1 MPVLIRL
8 FAALVAALL
17 LGGANAWAQ
26 AYEAQLPADLAS
38 HPELCARVPC
48 AEVFPGAASFSARK
62 GQPPYVEALDGAGK
76 VLGYVMLS
84 TDITDTP
91 AYSGKPVVTLIGM
104 DLQGRFVGF
113 KVLKH
118 SEPILLLGIPESALT
133 KFHDQYKGHSVA
145 ETLEVGGGSG
155 QATHLDAISG
165 ATVTVI
171 AQNQVITT
179 SGQAVAAQ
187 VGILPPTVREPARFA
202 LSGKTPSWAELVE
215 EGAVQRLVVSP
226 QQVGLQP
233 GGEAFI
239 ELWFGSLDHPEI
251 GAALLGRA
259 GFESLR
265 SRLKPDE
272 HALFVIR
279 TAGQESFKGSGFVR
293 GGIYD
298 RIQIKQGRDL
308 FTFRDTDYLNLYA
321 LEAVGAPAY
330 TEAAIF
336 ILRSKS
342 FSTAYPW
349 KLNFLGNRVD
359 RATGQRS
366 FANFEQRYWLAP
378 ERLQGGRP
386 VVDESATWE
395 RVWAARPG
403 ALAGF
408 IVLLL
413 ATAAAY
419 SQRERLT
426 RLSTHKNKWPVNAF
440 KYTAWALSVG
450 FVGFGLLAQPSI
462 TQVLTWFHSLLF
474 QWQWE
479 LFLSDPFIFCFWLFI
494 IVTTFV
500 WGRGLFCGWLCPF
513 GSLQEAL
520 YKVAR
525 AVGLKRF
532 QTALPQ
538 VWHDRLKQLKYLI
551 FFGLFGVSL
560 FSMTLAEVLAEV
572 EPFKTTFL
580 VGVMNRS
587 WPYGLFVAA
596 ILGVALFIER
606 PYCKYIC
613 PLGASLALPSTFR
626 WFGLRRKA
634 ECNTCKACAKG
645 CGAQAI
651 DVKGRIDHRECL
663 HCLDCMVLDT
673 TACPPLSKERKK
685 REREGQPL
693 TAIDREG
700 YFIPIFPVPMTPG
713 PRAIDPVRDPRA
725 ATEPVTPPHLARPFS
740 LAWLVAETRHHLS
753 PWSAD
758 GWRDA
763 RAVQIAGIG
772 LAVAATLA
780 WVFAWESRLS
790 AAALIGWWVG
800 WSVYEVL
807 MRMKGM
813 SFVKD
818 GPWWRAHYRRASWL
832 DMVAY
837 VGFKNL
843 LIGAT
848 LFMGLQ
854 ALGRL
859 GL

>member
-1 MPVLIRL
+1 MHFIAV
-8 FAALVAALL
+8 LVAAFFLL
-17 LGGANAWAQ
+17 IGSAFGQ
-26 AYEAQLPADLAS
+26 AYEAKLPEDLSSFPA
-38 HPELCARVPC
+38 LCERVDC
-48 AEVFPGAASFSARK
+48 HAVFPGATRFSARK
-62 GQPPYVEALDGAGK
+62 GQPPFVEAYDAQDQL
-76 VLGYVMLS
+76 LGYVMLS

-104 DLQGRFVGF
+104 DKAGRFVGF

-145 ETLEVGGGSG
+145 ENLEVGGGG
-155 QATHLDAISG
+155 NGATHLDAISG

-179 SGQAVAAQ
+179 AGQAVAAQ

-202 LSGKTPSWAELVE
+202 KSGKTPSWAELVD
-215 EGAVQRLVVSP
+215 EGAVQRLVVTP
-226 QQVGLQP
+226 QQVGLPP
-233 GGEAFI
+233 GPEPFI

-251 GAALLGRA
+251 GTALLGKA

-265 SRLKPDE
+265 SRLKEHE
-272 HALFVIR
+272 HALFIVR

-321 LEAVGAPAY
+321 LEAQGAPEY

-336 ILRSKS
+336 ILRSKA
-342 FSTAYPW
+342 FSVAHPW

-366 FANFEQRYWLAP
+366 FANFEQRYWLSDA
-378 ERLQGGRP
+378 RLEGGRP
-386 VVDESATWE
+386 QVEEETAPWQKA
-395 RVWAARPG
+395 WAARPG
-403 ALAGF
+403 ALIGF
-408 IVLLL
+408 IALLL
-413 ATAAAY
+413 ATALVY

-479 LFLSDPFIFCFWLFI
+479 LFLSDPFIFVFWVFI

-513 GSLQEAL
+513 GSLQEGL
-520 YKVAR
+520 YKVAGLL
-525 AVGLKRF
+525 GLKKLQR
-532 QTALPQ
+532 ALPKPL
-538 VWHDRLKQLKYLI
+538 HDQLKNLKYWI
-551 FFGLFGVSL
+551 FFGLFGISL
-560 FSMTLAEVLAEV
+560 VSMTLAEMLAEV

-580 VGVMNRS
+580 VGVLNRS

-606 PYCKYIC
+606 PYCKYLC

-645 CGAQAI
+645 CGSLAI
-651 DVKGRIDHRECL
+651 DVHGRIDHRECL
-663 HCLDCMVLDT
+663 HCLDCMVLYTDT
-673 TACPPLSKERKK
+673 HACPPLAKERKQ

-693 TAIDREG
+693 TAIDRQG
-700 YFIPIFPVPMTPG
+700 YFIPIVPVEKLKPIP
-713 PRAIDPVRDPRA
+713 AEKDPRA
-725 ATEPVTPPHLARPFS
+725 ATEPVAPPHLAREFS
-740 LAWLVAETRHHLS
+740 LAWLWAEARHHLS
-753 PWSAD
+753 PWSVD
-758 GWRDA
+758 GWRSA
-763 RAVQIAGIG
+763 KALQIAGIG
-772 LAVAATLA
+772 LAVAASLA
-780 WVFAWESRLS
+780 WVFAWQSKLS
-790 AAALIGWWVG
+790 AAAVVGWWIG

-807 MRMKGM
+807 LRKQGM

-818 GPWWRAHYRRASWL
+818 GPWWKAHYRAATWM
-832 DMVAY
+832 DMIAY

-843 LIGAT
+843 LIGAA
-848 LFMGLQ
+848 LYLSLQ

-859 GL
+859 VP

>member
-1 MPVLIRL
+1 MPVLHFL
-8 FAALVAALL
+8 AALVAAFFLL
-17 LGGANAWAQ
+17 TGRAQAQ
-26 AYEAQLPADLAS
+26 AYEAKLPDDLNSFPA
-38 HPELCARVPC
+38 LCERVAC
-48 AEVFPGAASFSARK
+48 KDVFPGATRFSARK
-62 GQPPYVEALDGAGK
+62 GQPPFVEAYDAEGQL
-76 VLGYVMLS
+76 LGYVMLS

-104 DLQGRFVGF
+104 DKTGRFVGF

-133 KFHDQYKGHSVA
+133 QFHDQYKGHSVA
-145 ETLEVGGGSG
+145 ENLEVGGGSG
-155 QATHLDAISG
+155 NATHLDAISG

-179 SGQAVAAQ
+179 SGQSVAAQ

-202 LSGKTPSWAELVE
+202 LIGKQPTWAELVS
-215 EGAVQRLVVSP
+215 EGAVQRLVVTP
-226 QQVGLQP
+226 QQVGLP
-233 GGEAFI
+233 PAGEPFI

-251 GAALLGRA
+251 GAALLGQA

-265 SRLKPDE
+265 SRLKEGE
-272 HALFVIR
+272 HALFIIR

-308 FTFRDTDYLNLYA
+308 FTFRDTDYLNLYSLQA
-321 LEAVGAPAY
+321 AGSPEY
-330 TEAAIF
+330 SEAAIF

-349 KLNFLGNRVD
+349 KMNFLGNRVD

-366 FANFEQRYWLAP
+366 FANFEQRYWLAA

-386 VVDESATWE
+386 TVEDDGGTWKK
-395 RVWAARPG
+395 VWAARPV

-408 IVLLL
+408 IALLL
-413 ATAAAY
+413 GTTLVY
-419 SQRERLT
+419 WQRERLT
-426 RLSTHKNKWPVNAF
+426 RLSTHKNKWPVNGF
-440 KYTAWALSVG
+440 KYTAWALSIG

-513 GSLQEAL
+513 GSLQEGL
-520 YKVAR
+520 YKLAGLL
-525 AVGLKRF
+525 GLKRW
-532 QTALPQ
+532 QGLPPKAL
-538 VWHDRLKQLKYLI
+538 HDKLKFLKYAI
-551 FFGLFGVSL
+551 FFGLFAVSL
-560 FSMTLAEVLAEV
+560 VSMTLAEMLAEV

-580 VGVMNRS
+580 VGVLNRS

-596 ILGVALFIER
+596 ILGVAIFIER

-613 PLGASLALPSTFR
+613 PLGAALALPSTFR

-645 CGAQAI
+645 CGSLAI
-651 DVKGRIDHRECL
+651 DAAGRIDHRECL
-663 HCLDCMVLDT
+663 HCLDCMVLYTDSH
-673 TACPPLSKERKK
+673 ACPPLAKERKA
-685 REREGQPL
+685 RERNGQPL
-693 TAIDREG
+693 SAIDREG
-700 YFIPIFPVPMTPG
+700 YFIPIIPVQQLRTLAPEQ
-713 PRAIDPVRDPRA
+713 DPRT
-725 ATEPVTPPHLARPFS
+725 ATEPVAPPHLARERS
-740 LAWLVAETRHHLS
+740 LAWLWAEVCHHLL
-753 PWSAD
+753 PWRANT
-758 GWRDA
+758 WRTA
-763 RAVQIAGIG
+763 GALQIASIG
-772 LAVAATLA
+772 LALAVSLA
-780 WVFAWESRLS
+780 WVLAWQSRLS
-790 AAALIGWWVG
+790 AAAVVGWWIG

-807 MRMKGM
+807 LRRQGM
-813 SFVKD
+813 SFIKD
-818 GPWWRAHYRRASWL
+818 GPWWKAQYRQASWL

-843 LIGAT
+843 LIGAV
-848 LFMGLQ
+848 LYLGLQ
-854 ALGRL
+854 GLGRL
-859 GL
+859 VL

>member
-1 MPVLIRL
+1 MPVMHFL
-8 FAALVAALL
+8 AALVAAFFLL
-17 LGGANAWAQ
+17 TGTARGQ
-26 AYEAQLPADLAS
+26 AYEAKLPDDLAS
-38 HPELCARVPC
+38 HPNLCERVDC
-48 AEVFPGAASFSARK
+48 AAVFPGATRFSARK
-62 GQPPYVEALDGAGK
+62 GQPPYVEAFDAQDQL
-76 VLGYVMLS
+76 LGYVMLS

-104 DLQGRFVGF
+104 DKVGRFVGF

-133 KFHDQYKGHSVA
+133 QFHDQYKGHAVS
-145 ETLEVGGGSG
+145 ETLEVGGGG
-155 QATHLDAISG
+155 GNATHLDAISG

-187 VGILPPTVREPARFA
+187 VGILPPTVREPARFKLA
-202 LSGKTPSWAELVE
+202 GKLPRWADLVA
-215 EGAVQRLVVSP
+215 EGAVQRLTVTP
-226 QQVGLQP
+226 QQVGLPP
-233 GGEAFI
+233 GPEPFI
-239 ELWFGSLDHPEI
+239 ELWFGNLDHPEI
-251 GAALLGRA
+251 GQALLGKTNW
-259 GFESLR
+259 ESLR
-265 SRLKPDE
+265 SRLQPHE
-272 HALFVIR
+272 HALFIIR

-308 FTFRDTDYLNLYA
+308 FTFRDTDYLNLYS
-321 LEAVGAPAY
+321 LEAAGSPTY

-336 ILRSKS
+336 ILRSK
-342 FSTAYPW
+342 AYSAAHPW

-366 FANFEQRYWLAP
+366 FANFEQPYWLAD
-378 ERLQGGRP
+378 ERLDGGRP
-386 VVDESATWE
+386 AVDEGHTWKK
-395 RVWAARPG
+395 VWAARPL

-413 ATAAAY
+413 ATAVVY
-419 SQRERLT
+419 WQRERLT
-426 RLSTHKNKWPVNAF
+426 RLSTHKNKWPVNGF
-440 KYTAWALSVG
+440 KYTAWALSIF
-450 FVGFGLLAQPSI
+450 FVGFGVLAQPSI

-479 LFLSDPFIFCFWLFI
+479 LFLSDPFIFCFWVFI
-494 IVTTFV
+494 ILTTFI

-513 GSLQEAL
+513 GSLQEGL
-520 YKVAR
+520 YKLAGLL
-525 AVGLKRF
+525 GLKKLQRN
-532 QTALPQ
+532 LPKPL
-538 VWHDRLKQLKYLI
+538 HDKLKNLKYWI

-560 FSMTLAEVLAEV
+560 VSMTTAEVLAEI

-580 VGVMNRS
+580 VGVLNRS

-596 ILGVALFIER
+596 ILGVALIVER
-606 PYCKYIC
+606 PYCKYLC

-645 CGAQAI
+645 CGSLAI
-651 DVKGRIDHRECL
+651 DPAGRIDHRECL
-663 HCLDCMVLDT
+663 HCLDCMVLYTDT
-673 TACPPLSKERKK
+673 HACPPLAKERKQ
-685 REREGQPL
+685 RERDGQPL
-693 TAIDREG
+693 TAIDRQG
-700 YFIPIFPVPMTPG
+700 YFIPIIPVATTASTIAPE
-713 PRAIDPVRDPRA
+713 RDPRA
-725 ATEPVTPPHLARPFS
+725 ATPPVAPPHLARERS
-740 LAWLVAETRHHLS
+740 LAWLLAEARHHLF
-753 PWSAD
+753 PWSAK
-758 GWRDA
+758 GWRTA
-763 RAVQIAGIG
+763 KAWQVAGIG

-780 WVFAWESRLS
+780 WVLAWNSRLS
-790 AAALIGWWVG
+790 AAAVVGWWIG

-807 MRMKGM
+807 LRKQGM

-818 GPWWRAHYRRASWL
+818 GPWWKAHYRQAGWM

-843 LIGAT
+843 LIGAV
-848 LFMGLQ
+848 LYLGLQ

-859 GL
+859 LP